1 MAMIDNLRIQ
11 PQRLL
16 KDLQDLAMFGR
27 SQGNG
32 VSRPA
37 YSEAMQSAV
46 EWLVGRMKNAG
57 MKTRIDAVGNVIGR
71 LGADDARTVI
81 CGSHIDSVP
90 NGGQLDGTLGVMAA
104 IECARV
110 LGRQQAE
117 LPFAF
122 EVIAFADEEGSYV
135 SLLGSHAMMGN
146 IRIEKVETAR
156 GRDGRTLTE
165 AMNAAGLHVNEI
177 ALAARAPESIVAYL
191 ELHIEQGP
199 ILEDENIDI
208 GVVIAINGVDAMEYR
223 LTGQARHAGTTPLP
237 VRKDAGRAAS
247 EAMASA
253 YAQFEKTAV
262 QGDRITF
269 GSVEF
274 LPGARNVV
282 PASASVMSEVRSIT
296 RPGLTSLRRQLDQ
309 TIQLACEANGVTL
322 EKRALDR
329 DEPAMM
335 DPRLMQTIERSC
347 RKLGYSFKSMS
358 SGAGHDAQA
367 FAPYVPTAM
376 IFIPSHD
383 GISHHPAEYSDP
395 RHIEAGANVLLVTVL
410 DAMFSANPR
419 FLSED
424 SQKLPQ

>member
-1 MAMIDNLRIQ
+1 MIDNLRIQ

-16 KDLQDLAMFGR
+16 KDLEDLAAFGLNE
-27 SQGNG
+27 GNG

-37 YSEAMQSAV
+37 YSDAMQSAV
-46 EWLVGRMKNAG
+46 EWLVGRMKDAG
-57 MKTRIDAVGNVIGR
+57 MKTRIDSVGNVIGR
-71 LGADDARTVI
+71 LGHDDARTII

-110 LGRQQAE
+110 LGSHRLE

-146 IRIEKVETAR
+146 INVKNVETAR
-156 GRDGRTLTE
+156 GRDGRTLAE
-165 AMNAAGLHVNEI
+165 AMYASGLRINEI
-177 ALAARAPESIVAYL
+177 PFATRAPESIVAYL

-208 GVVIAINGVDAMEYR
+208 GVVSAINGVDATEYR
-223 LTGQARHAGTTPLP
+223 LTGLARHAGTTPLP
-237 VRKDAGRAAS
+237 ARRDAGRAAS

-253 YAQFEKTAV
+253 YAQFAETAE

-274 LPGARNVV
+274 HPGARNVV
-282 PASASVMSEVRSIT
+282 PAGATVMSEVRSIT
-296 RPGLTSLRRQLDQ
+296 GRGLTNLRRQLDQ
-309 TIQLACEANGVTL
+309 TVQLACEANGVTF
-322 EKRALDR
+322 EKRPLDR
-329 DEPAMM
+329 DEPATM
-335 DPRLMQTIERSC
+335 DPQLMQTIERSC

-367 FAPYVPTAM
+367 FAPYVPTSM
-376 IFIPSHD
+376 IFIPSYN
-383 GISHHPAEYSDP
+383 GISHNPAEHSDLGQ
-395 RHIEAGANVLLVTVL
+395 IEAGANVLLATVL
-410 DAMFSANPR
+410 DVIHSV
-419 FLSED
+419 
-424 SQKLPQ
+424 KH